1 MPEEVGE
8 PGGSVCPSASLY
20 SPIEAASDDF
30 ALRRRLVIL
39 SAIKVLLDVGDV
51 DGAVGKEG
59 VGEDAEGF
67 ASEFAKETLDACPA
81 RALRVGVALVVT
93 VTLKARAVLVLE
105 RARRMR
111 GVYWEGGT
119 TNLHPPKKK
128 YSAPV
133 VTFYRGLYSTVESD
147 DHTLTFPRERMLR
160 HTRLKSVER
169 QLEVPGNDN

>member
-1 MPEEVGE
+1 M
-8 PGGSVCPSASLY
+8 
-20 SPIEAASDDF
+20 
-30 ALRRRLVIL
+30 

-128 YSAPV
+128 YSAHV
-133 VTFYRGLYSTVESD
+133 V
-147 DHTLTFPRERMLR
+147 TFPRERMLL
-160 HTRLKSVER
+160 HSRLRSSSPLKTMLGFNQR
-169 QLEVPGNDN
+169 KRLPTFLTTAQ

>member
-30 ALRRRLVIL
+30 ALHRRLVIL

-67 ASEFAKETLDACPA
+67 ASEFAKETLDTCPT

-147 DHTLTFPRERMLR
+147 DHTLTFSRERVLLHTSPLAQITSRPQPLLR
-160 HTRLKSVER
+160 
-169 QLEVPGNDN
+169 P

>member
-30 ALRRRLVIL
+30 ALHRRLVIL

-67 ASEFAKETLDACPA
+67 ASEFAEEALDACPA
-81 RALRVGVALVVT
+81 RAPPAGCCACSD
-93 VTLKARAVLVLE
+93 RAAE
-105 RARRMR
+105 NTGCPRARM
-111 GVYWEGGT
+111 GTEDEGRLLGR
-119 TNLHPPKKK
+119 KRDEFA
-128 YSAPV
+128 SAYEKI
-133 VTFYRGLYSTVESD
+133 FAAHRHSRSHG
-147 DHTLTFPRERMLR
+147 REYYCTAFISLA
-160 HTRLKSVER
+160 
-169 QLEVPGNDN
+169 